1 MNKDFNIKFVK
12 TLPVAPLMEYL
23 KATPKS
29 VIAMQLGVKEGTVS
43 GWLKPGRM
51 IGVYTADRYAIK
63 LGTHPMIIWG
73 DAWFAR
79 QLD

>member
-1 MNKDFNIKFVK
+1 MDYKSNIKFVK
-12 TLPVAPLMEYL
+12 TLPTAPLMEYL
-23 KATPKS
+23 KGKPKS
-29 VIAMQLGVKEGTVS
+29 VIAMQLGVKESTVS
-43 GWLKPGRM
+43 GWLKPGKT

-63 LGTHPMIIWG
+63 LGSHPMIIWG

>member
-1 MNKDFNIKFVK
+1 MDYKSSIKLVK

-23 KATPKS
+23 KGTPKN

-63 LGTHPMIIWG
+63 LGSHPMIIWG
-73 DAWFAR
+73 DAWFGL
-79 QLD
+79 QPD